1 MLRLPRIAKKSS
13 PGHGP
18 RVLVTRSAAG
28 PHGLRVTSLNV
39 CLRQLNAQ
47 KRSCRAHWPPQ
58 PGALAPG
65 SRANGAQFTGHGAR
79 YVLGGT
85 LSPGHGPAVTAYAA
99 NVTKYFKAQPARLCR
114 FFVTWAKPVFFWHD
128 LCVRQKKPGCCR
140 VDFSCAAG
148 ALIIASCARPYHVR
162 IVHYKIMACSRGV

>member
-1 MLRLPRIAKKSS
+1 MANPTTKTDHGSGLTGFFNKNVPRGTPIWFHRCVVCKKHAPCRSLLRLPRIAKKSS

-47 KRSCRAHWPPQ
+47 KRSRRAHWPPQ

-114 FFVTWAKPVFFWHD
+114 FFVTWAKPVFF
-128 LCVRQKKPGCCR
+128 LARFVR
-140 VDFSCAAG
+140 
-148 ALIIASCARPYHVR
+148 
-162 IVHYKIMACSRGV
+162 